1 MHKSPR
7 RAKTLWGHVDFMRLW
22 GGQTVALF
30 GEQVTLLAL
39 PLTAI
44 QLLNASASQVGL
56 LNALSYLPV
65 IFVTLLAGVLA
76 DRLRRRRLLIAANVG
91 RIVILALVPI
101 FAWAG
106 HLSIGLLF
114 VVAFG
119 TGLFTAQFDVAY
131 QAYLPTLID
140 KRFLVEGNSKLQA
153 SQSFAQTAGQGL
165 SGVLVQVF
173 TAPTAILF
181 NSVGYLVSVVSLLS
195 IQTTEKVRITPRR
208 RIRAEI
214 VEGLRV
220 TLGYPV
226 LRVLVAQSA
235 WFNLLCD
242 VVVVVVPIYGI
253 RVLHLGPARL
263 GLVIAAGSIGAFGGA
278 VLARAIGRRLGISR
292 AMATGML
299 LACVAWIGLPTAT
312 GPTWAIVAELFASYV
327 VNGFGITLFNV
338 HSVALRQSLVP
349 IELIGRVSASYRFVS
364 FAAIPI
370 GGFLGGVLA
379 GWLGSRN
386 ALTIAVI
393 GLVAGALVF
402 FASRAVREADLE

>member
-1 MHKSPR
+1 
-7 RAKTLWGHVDFMRLW
+7 MRLW
-22 GGQTVALF
+22 AGQTVALF
-30 GEQVTLLAL
+30 GEQITLLAL

-114 VVAFG
+114 LVAFG

-131 QAYLPTLID
+131 QAYLPSLID
-140 KRFLVEGNSKLQA
+140 RRLLVEGNSKLQS
-153 SQSFAQTAGQGL
+153 SQSIAQTAGQGL
-165 SGVLVQVF
+165 SGVLIQVF

-195 IQTTEKVRITPRR
+195 IRATEPTRIAPRR
-208 RIRAEI
+208 SIRAEI
-214 VEGLRV
+214 MEGLRV
-220 TLGYPV
+220 TLAHPV
-226 LRVLVAQSA
+226 LRVLVAESA
-235 WFNLLCD
+235 WFNLMWD
-242 VVVVVVPIYGI
+242 VVLVVIPIYGI
-253 RVLHLGPARL
+253 RVLHLGAARL
-263 GLVIAAGSIGAFGGA
+263 GLVIAAGSIGAFGGS
-278 VLARAIGRRLGISR
+278 VLAGSIGRRLGTSR
-292 AMATGML
+292 AMAAGML
-299 LACVAWIGLPTAT
+299 LACVATIALPAAT
-312 GPTWAIVAELFASYV
+312 GPTWAIMAQLIASYV
-327 VNGFGITLFNV
+327 VNGFGITVFNV

-349 IELIGRVSASYRFVS
+349 TELIGRVSASYRFAS

-370 GGFLGGVLA
+370 GGFAGGVLA
-379 GWLGSRN
+379 ERLGSRT
-386 ALTIAVI
+386 ALAVSVI
-393 GLVAGALVF
+393 GLVIGAVAF
-402 FASRAVREADLE
+402 FASRAVRQANRQELRPNATVAADGQKM